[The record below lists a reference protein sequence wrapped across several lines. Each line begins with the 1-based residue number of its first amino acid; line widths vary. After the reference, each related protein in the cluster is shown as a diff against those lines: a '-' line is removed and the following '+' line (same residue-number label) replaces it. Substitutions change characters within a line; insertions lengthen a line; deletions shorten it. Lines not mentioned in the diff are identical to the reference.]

1 VEPIGGDRALV
12 RDRVSIGLL
21 PSGSCRP
28 PAITLVLVLE
38 NDESS
43 SRRRY
48 LARGDKAAIADRS
61 RGDATS
67 TRGVSSARRRAGR

>member
-1 VEPIGGDRALV
+1 
-12 RDRVSIGLL
+12 
-21 PSGSCRP
+21 
-28 PAITLVLVLE
+28 VLVE
-38 NDESS
+38 NDES

-67 TRGVSSARRRAGR
+67 THGVSLARRRAGR